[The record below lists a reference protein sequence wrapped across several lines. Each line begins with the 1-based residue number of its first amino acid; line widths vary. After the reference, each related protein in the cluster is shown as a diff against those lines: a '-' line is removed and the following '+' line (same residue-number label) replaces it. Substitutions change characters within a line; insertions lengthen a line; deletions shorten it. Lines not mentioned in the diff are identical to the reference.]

1 MDNDEKK
8 LDGGAQVMG
17 KMDSNKKIII
27 AITLALL
34 VIFMISFSA
43 MKRNEARQ
51 TGAVQSTT
59 NDFVGTVDK
68 VAALPVKGVRSMT
81 EAVGDLFKTYDE
93 NAKLKKRLD
102 SYAVVQG
109 ENANYKKE
117 NNDLKKQLDMSST
130 LSSYD
135 KITSSVISRSPD
147 TWQNILI
154 IDQGQNAGV
163 EVDMPV
169 MGSEGLIGRV
179 VEVNKLSAKVEL
191 LTSNNQSVNKYP
203 VMIAPDKGD
212 ISYGLLSDYDEK
224 TGYFVVKQLT
234 TLTGIKKGDQVST
247 SGLGGNSP
255 SGLLVGEVVSVKNNG
270 FGLDKEVY
278 IKPKNSMYDIP
289 FVTVVKRLVES
300 EG

>member
-1 MDNDEKK
+1 MNNDEKK
-8 LDGGAQVMG
+8 LDEGAQVMG
-17 KMDSNKKIII
+17 KMDSNKRIII
-27 AITLALL
+27 AITLILL
-34 VIFMISFSA
+34 VIFLISFSA
-43 MKRNEARQ
+43 MKRDEARQ

-68 VAALPVKGVRSMT
+68 AVALPVKGVRSVT
-81 EAVGDLFKTYDE
+81 DAIGDLFKTYDE

-102 SYAVVQG
+102 SYAVIQG
-109 ENANYKKE
+109 ENSNYKKE
-117 NNDLKKQLDMSST
+117 NTDLKKQLDMTST
-130 LSSYD
+130 LANYD
-135 KITSSVISRSPD
+135 KITGSVISRSPD
-147 TWQNILI
+147 TWQNIII
-154 IDQGQNAGV
+154 IDQGQNTGV

-179 VEVNKLSAKVEL
+179 IEVNKLSSKVEL

-203 VMIAPDKGD
+203 VMITPSKGD

-255 SGLLVGEVVSVKNNG
+255 SGLLIGEVVSVKNNG

-278 IKPKNSMYDIP
+278 IKPTNSMYDIP